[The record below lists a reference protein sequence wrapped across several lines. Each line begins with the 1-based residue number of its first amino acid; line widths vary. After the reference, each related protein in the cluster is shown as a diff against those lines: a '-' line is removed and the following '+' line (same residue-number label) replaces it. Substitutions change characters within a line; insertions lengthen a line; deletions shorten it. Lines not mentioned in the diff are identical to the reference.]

1 MIPFTISWLRN
12 GEDSG
17 WWGIAF
23 KERLPLL
30 SCFCGE
36 KTSQK
41 PQRSNGKLRLNNP
54 KIARKLSQSTNTQ
67 RSVLGRI
74 CWCLVLILQKWKLSK
89 MCKTTVII
97 LRAAISW
104 PSSQLTF
111 TWLMFNSFKLLH
123 SLSAGLH
130 VVTCIIPI
138 LTLQQKRPP
147 FCSQQKNSNRHPH
160 PTTDLY
166 QTC

>member
-1 MIPFTISWLRN
+1 MYYKNELQVIPPQKKNDSLHDFLAPH

-54 KIARKLSQSTNTQ
+54 KIARK
-67 RSVLGRI
+67 I
-74 CWCLVLILQKWKLSK
+74 
-89 MCKTTVII
+89 
-97 LRAAISW
+97 
-104 PSSQLTF
+104 
-111 TWLMFNSFKLLH
+111 
-123 SLSAGLH
+123 
-130 VVTCIIPI
+130 
-138 LTLQQKRPP
+138 
-147 FCSQQKNSNRHPH
+147 
-160 PTTDLY
+160 
-166 QTC
+166 